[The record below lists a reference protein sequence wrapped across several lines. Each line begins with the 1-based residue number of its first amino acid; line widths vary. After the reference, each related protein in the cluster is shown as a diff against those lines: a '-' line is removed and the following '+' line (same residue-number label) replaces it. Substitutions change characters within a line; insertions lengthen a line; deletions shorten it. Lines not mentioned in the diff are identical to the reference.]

1 MNTMS
6 EHILHKKSEYTATR
20 NACKLCSP
28 LGASL
33 AYKGI
38 KGCVPL
44 IHGSQGCATYIRRY
58 LISHYREPFDIASSS
73 FSEEAAVFGGQKN
86 LNIALNNIIEQ
97 YDPEIIGICTTCLSE
112 TIGEDVYRIITD
124 YKNKNHDKK
133 LPAFVYAS
141 TPSYQGTHA
150 DGFHETVKSLVASL
164 AKKTE
169 SIDRV
174 NVFPGFIS
182 PADLRHLKEILRD
195 FDLNFTMIPDYSESV
210 DNPNWK
216 EYKRIPDGGT
226 PLSDIIQS
234 ANAYS
239 SIELGYVFNKANKTG
254 RIRNKSHEVETAGEY
269 LESKFQV
276 PNNQTG
282 LPIGIKETDVFFKL
296 LEKLSGKETPDKYKK
311 ERGRLIDAYVDGHKI
326 MFGKKA
332 IVYGEEDF
340 VIGMA
345 KFLSETGIEVVLAI
359 TGGNSGKLKS
369 ILSETGTHLRQ
380 IMAIGDDMDFEDLAD
395 IAKDMDVNIMIG
407 NSKGY
412 YIARKLNIPL
422 VRAGFPVHD
431 RFGAQRLQHL
441 AYEGTQHLYDR
452 VANALMEYKQENS
465 PVGYKYL

>member
-1 MNTMS
+1 MS
-6 EHILHKKSEYTATR
+6 EKIIHTKSKYTATR

-38 KGCVPL
+38 KGCVPV

-73 FSEEAAVFGGQKN
+73 FSEESAVFGGQKN

-97 YDPEIIGICTTCLSE
+97 YNPELIGIATTCLSE
-112 TIGEDVYRIITD
+112 TIGEDVQMIIHD
-124 YKNKNHDKK
+124 FKSRNKDKN
-133 LPAFVYAS
+133 LPELVHAS

-150 DGFHETVKSLVASL
+150 DGFHETVKSLISTL
-164 AKKTE
+164 AQKSE
-169 SIDRV
+169 NIDRI
-174 NVFPGFIS
+174 NMFPGFVS
-182 PADLRHLKEILRD
+182 PADLRHLKEILCD
-195 FDLNFTMIPDYSESV
+195 FGLNYIMVPDYSESV

-226 PLSDIIQS
+226 PVSDIKNC

-239 SIELGYVFNKANKTG
+239 SVELGYIFNKASKAG
-254 RIRNKSHEVETAGEY
+254 RIRNQSKQIETAGEF
-269 LESKFQV
+269 LENKFQV
-276 PNNQTG
+276 QNYQTG
-282 LPIGIKETDVFFKL
+282 LPIGIKETDSFFSILK
-296 LEKLSGKETPDKYKK
+296 KLSGKETPEKYVK

-332 IVYGEEDF
+332 IIYGEEDF
-340 VIGMA
+340 IIGLA
-345 KFLSETGIEVVLAI
+345 KFLSETGIEIILAI
-359 TGGNSGKLKS
+359 SGGNSGSLKP
-369 ILSETGTHLRQ
+369 ILSEVSGNSDKIT
-380 IMAIGDDMDFEDLAD
+380 IIGDDMDFEDLAD
-395 IAKDMDVNIMIG
+395 LAKNLEADIMIG

-441 AYEGTQHLYDR
+441 CYEGTQSLYDR
-452 VANALMEYKQENS
+452 IANALMEYKQENS
-465 PVGYKYL
+465 AVGYKYL